1 MRFFSKIVVISNICF
16 ILTMILRYVELGKKS
31 NGRDDVA
38 VALPFGQS
46 ELVIIGYCSIL
57 INILF
62 FIVCILFFF
71 INKGK
76 GVPRWMYIFNGL
88 IFIYQ
93 VLFFFTNLI
102 P

>member
-1 MRFFSKIVVISNICF
+1 MRFFSKLVVIANICF
-16 ILTMILRYVELGKKS
+16 IISMILRYVELNDHKH
-31 NGRDDVA
+31 GRNDVA

-46 ELVIIGYCSIL
+46 ELVILGYSSIL
-57 INILF
+57 INFVF
-62 FIVCILFFF
+62 FFACLLTFF
-71 INKGK
+71 INKGRTIPK
-76 GVPRWMYIFNGL
+76 WIYIFNGL